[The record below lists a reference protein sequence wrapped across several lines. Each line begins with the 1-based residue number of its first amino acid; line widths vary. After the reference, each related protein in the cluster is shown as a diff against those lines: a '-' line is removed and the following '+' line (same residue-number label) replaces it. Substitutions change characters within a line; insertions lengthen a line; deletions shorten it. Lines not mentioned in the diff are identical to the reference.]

1 MARADGEYDKWVEIM
16 EFENLEK
23 FNLVFD
29 VDAFRI
35 LTSCIKQKGIFN
47 DLDKIIGKNTILFT
61 KMDVENVKSTN

>member
-1 MARADGEYDKWVEIM
+1 M

-47 DLDKIIGKNTILFT
+47 DLDKIIGKNTIFYKNTIMFT